1 MAIVN
6 HTIKLESADLTTDVI
21 SLTVLN
27 TLNSAAQGG
36 ISRQKIIPTS
46 VGARVSLVDEDLYTL
61 GARVWLYNPS
71 TATTNEKVYISIDG
85 TTAQVVLSGGDWAL
99 IPWSASGNGTPVD
112 IKVYAETTLNILEF
126 GVFN

>member
-21 SLTVLN
+21 DLTVLN
-27 TLNSAAQGG
+27 TLNSATQGG
-36 ISRQKIIPTS
+36 LTRQKVIPVT
-46 VGARVSLVDEDLYTL
+46 VGARVSLLDEDLYTI

-71 TATTNEKVYISIDG
+71 TATTNEKIYVTLDG
-85 TTAQVVLSGGDWAL
+85 VTAQIVLSGGDWAL
-99 IPWSASGNGTPVD
+99 IPWSASGNGTPAD
-112 IKVYAETTLNILEF
+112 ISVYAETTLNVLEF